1 MALDALGAY
10 ARGRRLCLD
19 LRGADAFL
27 AGHLAHA
34 VHVERVAGLR
44 ARFSTLPARNTP
56 FLVVCEAEDLVQV
69 AALFVPPERW
79 KVTVLGVDAIEVPP
93 CAHPCFALPTHE
105 LETWARSMQLW
116 RTESERQ
123 CHDDAPHLL
132 FSPAPVVAR
141 ALDAWKAPHDA
152 TILDVGCGA
161 GRDVTFLLT
170 EARSRDAPWRA
181 TLLDRWKAALQRAAI
196 LLDDN
201 RLLGQA
207 EKEMRGLEGPA
218 PDAGPFAEAILPFTI
233 LDDGRIQHDT
243 AVPWS
248 SLLLPHS
255 AYDLI
260 LLIRFWH
267 RPFLE
272 ALPARTAPGTLVVL
286 SHFVHEPQNVD
297 AEHCGTFLGTYDS
310 PPPPARIQPGDIES
324 LLSLWNESGTWI
336 VVQNRIEPIEDQRP
350 VQSVLAQRTA

>member
-1 MALDALGAY
+1 MALDAY
-10 ARGRRLCLD
+10 ARGSRLCLD
-19 LRGADAFL
+19 LRGGDAFR

-34 VHVERVAGLR
+34 VHIERVGGLK

-56 FLVVCEAEDLVQV
+56 FLVVCEAEDLAQV

-79 KVTVLGVDAIEVPP
+79 AVTVLGVDAIEVPP
-93 CAHPCFALPTHE
+93 CAHPCFVLPTHE
-105 LETWARSMQLW
+105 LEAWARSVQLW
-116 RTESERQ
+116 RTESERGR
-123 CHDDAPHLL
+123 HDDAPHLL

-141 ALDAWKAPHDA
+141 ALDAWNAPHDA
-152 TILDVGCGA
+152 AILDVGCGA

-170 EARSRDAPWRA
+170 EARSRHAPWRA

-201 RLLGQA
+201 GLLGKA
-207 EKEMRGLEGPA
+207 EKDMRGLEGPA
-218 PDAGPFAEAILPFTI
+218 PDAGPVAEAILPLTI

-243 AVPWS
+243 TTVPWS
-248 SLLLPHS
+248 SLPLPHP

-272 ALPARTAPGTLVVL
+272 ALPARTVPGTLVVL
-286 SHFVHEPQNVD
+286 SHFVHAPHNVD
-297 AEHCGTFLGTYDS
+297 AEHGGTFLETYDS
-310 PPPPARIQPGDIES
+310 PPPPARIHPGDIES
-324 LLSLWNESGTWI
+324 LLSLWNESGTWTL
-336 VVQNRIEPIEDQRP
+336 VQNRIEPIEDGRP